1 MNKDQFMELLSQQQS
16 SGLTA
21 KQFCQEHSINIS
33 TFDYWKRKLKLTQP
47 KTSKSC
53 RPKPST
59 ELVPMQIQ
67 HSVSTSPHIGSI
79 IIQFPNGI
87 QLEFARSDDKVALQ
101 TLTTLCNR
109 YV

>member
-16 SGLTA
+16 SGLTV
-21 KQFCQEHSINIS
+21 KEYCQEHSINIS
-33 TFDYWKRKLKLTQP
+33 TFGYWKRKLNLTHP
-47 KTSKSC
+47 KTSKSST
-53 RPKPST
+53 PKPT
-59 ELVPMQIQ
+59 AELVPMQIQ
-67 HSVSTSPHIGSI
+67 HSVSTSTKVGGI

-87 QLEFARSDDKVALQ
+87 QLEFARSDDKIALQ